1 MNNSAKMKKELRFSL
16 FFLFVLRQMGGF
28 IYNLRSL
35 RDFFPGI
42 YQSERMSSLD
52 KGKLILT
59 HFVLTLDDDGGGVF
73 CCCHKSTL

>member
-1 MNNSAKMKKELRFSL
+1 
-16 FFLFVLRQMGGF
+16 MGGF